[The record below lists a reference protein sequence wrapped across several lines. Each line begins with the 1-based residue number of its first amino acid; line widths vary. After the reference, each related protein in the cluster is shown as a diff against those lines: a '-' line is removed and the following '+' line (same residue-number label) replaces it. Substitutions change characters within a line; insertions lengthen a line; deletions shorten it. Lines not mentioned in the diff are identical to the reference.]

1 MKILK
6 EKKKMTKD
14 IDILLDELENKLNEL
29 NSEMIIQN
37 ENKIKKVNNVLVKEL

>member
-14 IDILLDELENKLNEL
+14 IDVLLDELENKLNEL

-37 ENKIKKVNNVLVKEL
+37 ENKIKKINNILVKEL

>member
-6 EKKKMTKD
+6 EKKKMTKN
-14 IDILLDELENKLNEL
+14 IDVLLDELENKLNEL

-37 ENKIKKVNNVLVKEL
+37 ENKIKKINNILVKEL

>member
-14 IDILLDELENKLNEL
+14 IDVLLDELENNLNEL

-37 ENKIKKVNNVLVKEL
+37 ENKIKKISNILVKEL

>member
-14 IDILLDELENKLNEL
+14 IDVLLDELENKLNEL

-37 ENKIKKVNNVLVKEL
+37 ENKIKKVNNILVKEL

>member
-37 ENKIKKVNNVLVKEL
+37 ENKIKKVNNILVKEL

>member
-29 NSEMIIQN
+29 NSELIIQN
-37 ENKIKKVNNVLVKEL
+37 ENKIKKINNILVKEL

>member
-1 MKILK
+1 MKIFK

-37 ENKIKKVNNVLVKEL
+37 ENKIKKVNNILVKEL

>member
-37 ENKIKKVNNVLVKEL
+37 ENKIKKINNILVKEL

>member
-6 EKKKMTKD
+6 EKKKTTKD
-14 IDILLDELENKLNEL
+14 IDVLLDELENKLNEL

-37 ENKIKKVNNVLVKEL
+37 ENKIKKINNILVKEL

>member
-14 IDILLDELENKLNEL
+14 INILLDELENKLNEL
-29 NSEMIIQN
+29 NSELIIQN
-37 ENKIKKVNNVLVKEL
+37 ENKIKKVNNILVKEL

>member
-14 IDILLDELENKLNEL
+14 IDVLLDELENKLNEL

-37 ENKIKKVNNVLVKEL
+37 ENKIKKISNILVKEL